1 MLKLIKR
8 SVNHPFKLLAVFGF
22 CVALTVD
29 FFRGFEYVILQADGR
44 NDYVTQAEEMLRG
57 WSYMLSHPNP
67 LGHGI
72 GFSLLIALTFWISDS
87 TSFVMIKILFAICHG
102 ASAYL
107 IARIGFQIGLKKP
120 FWVLA
125 SVFYAVDPFVL
136 FSVSDVTTE
145 PIVTLFVLYWAFLF
159 LRVMKGRNLDN
170 LHILLFSLSG
180 FYSVF
185 ARPNSILP
193 FAMIATFIFYK
204 WIKAGVSKVVLS
216 FSVSIFSS
224 LLIVYEFTLTKLY
237 AGFVFLSPAGGYNAE
252 VMCSKVFVPQ
262 YLGFISQAENTR
274 INNWVYGATKSGEIF
289 ANQEV
294 YNIPAANRELWK
306 LGINSCL
313 AQPLESL
320 GVLLIKPFALWRPY
334 VVYGAYSPT
343 VFFASLLLWVP
354 LTMAAIYFLT
364 RRNLTPIQSQIR
376 NYFLIMAVSFTISLE
391 LTPTQIRHR
400 IAFAEPFYWLF
411 IFWALGMFMHWN
423 SRRKKTS
430 ELQANSS

>member
-1 MLKLIKR
+1 MIRTLDFSEHKL
-8 SVNHPFKLLAVFGF
+8 FKILGVFGL
-22 CVALTVD
+22 CIALGVD

-57 WSYMLSHPNP
+57 WSYMVTNPNP

-72 GFSLLIALTFWISDS
+72 GFSLLIALTFLISNS
-87 TSFVMIKILFAICHG
+87 TSFVILKILFAVCHG
-102 ASAYL
+102 TSAYL
-107 IARIGFQIGLKKP
+107 LARIGFELGLKKP
-120 FWVLA
+120 FWIAA
-125 SVFYAVDPFVL
+125 SIFYAIDPFIL
-136 FSVSDVTTE
+136 FAASDVTTE
-145 PIVTLFVLYWAFLF
+145 PIITLFVLYWAFLF
-159 LRVMKGRNLDN
+159 LRVMKNGKIDY
-170 LHILLFSLSG
+170 LHILLFGLSG
-180 FYSVF
+180 FYSAF

-193 FAMIATFIFYK
+193 FIVIAFFMFYK
-204 WIKAGVSKVVLS
+204 WGKEGISRLVLS
-216 FSVSIFSS
+216 LSAMIFAS
-224 LLIVYEFTLTKLY
+224 LLLMYEVILTKLY

-294 YNIPAANRELWK
+294 YNIPAANQELWK
-306 LGINSCL
+306 LGIKSCL

-354 LTMAAIYFLT
+354 LTIAAIYFLT
-364 RRNLTPIQSQIR
+364 RRNLNPIQSQLR
-376 NYFLIMAVSFTISLE
+376 NYFLIMAISFTISLE

-400 IAFAEPFYWLF
+400 VAFAEPFYWLF
-411 IFWALGMFMHWN
+411 FVWVVAHVSQKIK
-423 SRRKKTS
+423 RKNKN
-430 ELQANSS
+430 LQNK

>member
-1 MLKLIKR
+1 MKR
-8 SVNHPFKLLAVFGF
+8 SINHPFKALGVFGF

-72 GFSLLIALTFWISDS
+72 GFSLLIAFTFLITNS
-87 TSFVMIKILFAICHG
+87 TSFVMIKVLFAICHG
-102 ASAYL
+102 VSVYL

-120 FWVLA
+120 LWVLA
-125 SVFYAVDPFVL
+125 SIFYAVDPFVL

-145 PIVTLFVLYWAFLF
+145 PIIALFVLYWAFLF
-159 LRVMKGRNLDN
+159 LRVMKGGNLDN

-204 WIKAGVSKVVLS
+204 WIKAGVSKVALS
-216 FSVSIFSS
+216 FSISIFSS
-224 LLIVYEFTLTKLY
+224 LLIVYEIILTKLY

-289 ANQEV
+289 ANQEI

-306 LGINSCL
+306 IGINSCL

-343 VFFASLLLWVP
+343 VFFASMLLWVP
-354 LTMAAIYFLT
+354 LTIAAIYFLT
-364 RRNLTPIQSQIR
+364 RRNLTPVQSQFR
-376 NYFLIMAVSFTISLE
+376 NYFLILAVSFTISLE

-400 IAFAEPFYWLF
+400 VAFAEPFYW
-411 IFWALGMFMHWN
+411 IFFVWSAGVLLDFLVKK
-423 SRRKKTS
+423 RRKRNIAIKF
-430 ELQANSS
+430 